1 MRRGASHDPFDPL
14 SGPIADTLDLH
25 GMRAAEALGAV
36 TAFLRRSRRRT
47 PGALVHIVT
56 GKGRGSAGMP
66 VLKTRVRTLLR
77 DAELPIADFAE
88 DLDGG
93 GYLVRLH
100 P

>member
-1 MRRGASHDPFDPL
+1 
-14 SGPIADTLDLH
+14 
-25 GMRAAEALGAV
+25 
-36 TAFLRRSRRRT
+36 
-47 PGALVHIVT
+47 VHIVT

-77 DAELPIADFAE
+77 DAELHIADFAE